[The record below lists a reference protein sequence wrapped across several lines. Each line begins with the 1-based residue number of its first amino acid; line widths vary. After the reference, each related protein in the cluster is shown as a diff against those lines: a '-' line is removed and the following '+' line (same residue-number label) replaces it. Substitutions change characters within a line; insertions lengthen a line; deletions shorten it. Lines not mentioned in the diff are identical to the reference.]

1 MKFEKGFKEYEVY
14 KDAKSTFGIIFDED
28 DGLFYMYD
36 LDLMGNIIDSSEG
49 IVREVN
55 QELFDELNAF
65 FKIDNILSNYD
76 LKVIEYEEISIA
88 V

>member
-1 MKFEKGFKEYEVY
+1 MFEKGFKECEVY

-49 IVREVN
+49 IVREIN
-55 QELFDELNAF
+55 QELFNELNAF
-65 FKIDNILSNYD
+65 FKIDNILNNYD
-76 LKVIEYEEISIA
+76 LKVIKYEDFSMA